1 MVKKGDRV
9 IVHYM
14 GTLKNGKVFDTSE
27 GHEPLQFTLG
37 AGTMIPGFEKAI
49 VGMKVGET
57 KTFTIPA
64 AEAYGPYREDLV
76 MDVPRDRLP
85 PDLSPKAG
93 DKLQMR
99 DSRGGVV
106 VVKVKKVSDS
116 SITVD
121 GNHELAGEDLTFQIK
136 LMGSSK

>member
-9 IVHYM
+9 IIHYQ
-14 GTLKNGKVFDTSE
+14 GTLNNGKVFDTSE

-37 AGTMIPGFEKAI
+37 DNMMIPDFEKAI

-64 AEAYGPYREDLV
+64 KKAYGLCRKDLI
-76 MDVPRDRLP
+76 MEVPRDRLP
-85 PDLSPKAG
+85 SDMKPEVG
-93 DKLQMR
+93 DKLHIP
-99 DSRGGVV
+99 DGRGGFT
-106 VVKVKKVSDS
+106 VVKITNVTDT

-121 GNHELAGEDLTFQIK
+121 GNHELAGEDLTFK
-136 LMGSSK
+136 VRLVATGK